1 MNKKIYFDDSLPIFA
16 KFVSEELGVA
26 ALENNY
32 FLRDAEG
39 RLSVIVLDDK
49 IDKKNRT
56 RLSTKAKN
64 YLGDYVDDNDF
75 VFSTPDELFDESLKD
90 IGIASKIALSSS
102 FYSGNVF
109 LFERRIIGSDWLK
122 KTKQETN
129 NPVRIVFSSI
139 KGGVGRSTALCVVAS
154 ALAQEG
160 KRVLA
165 IDMDLEAPGL
175 GNMLLT
181 EKTLPKYGLLDFFV
195 EKNVSKVNG
204 SSYIDMVSSSWI
216 SSGKGRVDVIPALG
230 ESSFN
235 NPENVLGKIARSYL
249 STTDCAGNNF
259 SFIDYMD
266 ILVDKFSDPTRYD
279 VILIDARSGLH
290 ETTASAMVGLGAN
303 IFCFGVDQPQTFA
316 GYDLLFSH
324 LSIFNNI
331 DPSWLNR
338 FNFVQAKASDGQD
351 KRDLFAQKMEAK
363 IASYFSKK
371 EADVDINV
379 ASLKDT
385 FEVEWD
391 DTESVEL
398 ITEEIDVINP
408 IISILDDS
416 RFSDFDPISNRDIL
430 TSNFYDVTFKLL
442 LERVR
447 SILEESLEGEEI

>member
-1 MNKKIYFDDSLPIFA
+1 
-16 KFVSEELGVA
+16 
-26 ALENNY
+26 
-32 FLRDAEG
+32 
-39 RLSVIVLDDK
+39 
-49 IDKKNRT
+49 
-56 RLSTKAKN
+56 
-64 YLGDYVDDNDF
+64 
-75 VFSTPDELFDESLKD
+75 
-90 IGIASKIALSSS
+90 
-102 FYSGNVF
+102 
-109 LFERRIIGSDWLK
+109 
-122 KTKQETN
+122 
-129 NPVRIVFSSI
+129 
-139 KGGVGRSTALCVVAS
+139 
-154 ALAQEG
+154 
-160 KRVLA
+160 
-165 IDMDLEAPGL
+165 
-175 GNMLLT
+175 
-181 EKTLPKYGLLDFFV
+181 
-195 EKNVSKVNG
+195 
-204 SSYIDMVSSSWI
+204 
-216 SSGKGRVDVIPALG
+216 
-230 ESSFN
+230 
-235 NPENVLGKIARSYL
+235 
-249 STTDCAGNNF
+249 
-259 SFIDYMD
+259 
-266 ILVDKFSDPTRYD
+266 
-279 VILIDARSGLH
+279 
-290 ETTASAMVGLGAN
+290 MVGLGAN